1 MYELLECGFC
11 GADTRSIT
19 TDIGTKEEVEVSR
32 FWASI
37 FSFKRSRRIEARSVL
52 HPELRNWDAAKLLQF
67 AEFLGELDESTPD
80 RRLESGTQVLMRL
93 AETIH
98 HLSASQRRAVN
109 CAIFGLRSPETA
121 YNLEN

>member
-11 GADTRSIT
+11 GTDVRSIT
-19 TDIGTKEEVEVSR
+19 TDVGTKEEVEVSR

-37 FSFKRSRRIEARSVL
+37 YSFKRSRRIEARSVL
-52 HPELRNWDAAKLLQF
+52 HPELRNWDSAKLLQF
-67 AEFLGELDESTPD
+67 AEFLGELDESAPD
-80 RRLESGTQVLMRL
+80 RRLESGTQVLIRPE
-93 AETIH
+93 AIH

-109 CAIFGLRSPETA
+109 CAIFGLRSPETG